1 MRTGRHRALARALA
15 VITLLGLGGCGE
27 GATAPD
33 ATTVVVYGATP
44 AGIMAA
50 IAAAEEGAHVRL
62 IEPTDHVGGMVT
74 SGLGATDTEHPGL
87 IGGLAQR
94 FFVRIGAASG
104 QPEGVLGLRHEPHV
118 AAEVFDEML
127 DEAGLSVET
136 GRRLES
142 VEMDGPSLTAMK
154 LDNGDRIEGARFIDA
169 TYEGDLMAAAEVPYR
184 IGREASDEYGE
195 SLGVEVADDKVQA
208 YTYRLCVT
216 DQADNRIPIQ
226 PPDTYDRAAFVPV
239 LDHLGD
245 NLESVISRV
254 EIPGGKWDL
263 NNRDPISTDAVG
275 LGWEWA
281 EATADERAELADEHR
296 DHVAGL
302 LSFLATDRA
311 VPEPVRREA
320 STLGL
325 CADEWDDNGGWPP
338 QLYVREAR
346 RMVGDY
352 VLSQWDLENDPIKS
366 EPIALGT
373 YRVDSHAVDRIDGQL
388 EGVLNLRVGPYAI
401 PYRSIIPSATDAT
414 NLLVPVALSATHV
427 AFSSLRMEPTWM
439 ATGEAAGV
447 AAALPAD
454 GVQQVNRAMLDERL
468 RERGAMLDPPVP

>member
-1 MRTGRHRALARALA
+1 MRIGTNRALGTA
-15 VITLLGLGGCGE
+15 VVAITVLGIGGCGD
-27 GATAPD
+27 ASPAPE

-50 IAAAEEGAHVRL
+50 IAAVEEGADVRL

-74 SGLGATDTEHPGL
+74 SGLGATDTEHPDL
-87 IGGLAQR
+87 IGGVARR

-104 QPEGVLGLRHEPHV
+104 QAEGVLGLRHEPHV

-136 GRRLES
+136 GRRLTS
-142 VEMDGPSLTAMK
+142 VEMDGTSVTAMT
-154 LDNGDRIEGARFIDA
+154 LEDGERVEGARFIDA
-169 TYEGDLMAAAEVPYR
+169 TYEGDLMAAAGVPYR

-216 DQADNRIPIQ
+216 DQADNRTPIES
-226 PPDTYDRAAFVPV
+226 PRTYDRAAFTPV

-245 NLESVISRV
+245 DLESVISRV

-263 NNRDPISTDAVG
+263 NNRDPFSTDAVG
-275 LGWEWA
+275 LGWGWA
-281 EATADERAELADEHR
+281 EATADERVELADEHR
-296 DHVAGL
+296 DHVAGF
-302 LSFLATDRA
+302 LSFLATDGA
-311 VPEPVRREA
+311 VPEPIRREA
-320 STLGL
+320 SSLGL
-325 CADEWDDNGGWPP
+325 CADEWGDNGGWPP

-373 YRVDSHAVDRIDGQL
+373 YRVDSHAVDRVDGRL
-388 EGVLNLRVGPYAI
+388 EGVLNLRVEPYAI
-401 PYRSIIPSATDAT
+401 PYRSIIPRAADAT

-447 AAALPAD
+447 AAALGASS
-454 GVQQVNRAMLDERL
+454 VQEVNRATLDERL
-468 RERGAMLDPPVP
+468 RERGAMLDPPAP